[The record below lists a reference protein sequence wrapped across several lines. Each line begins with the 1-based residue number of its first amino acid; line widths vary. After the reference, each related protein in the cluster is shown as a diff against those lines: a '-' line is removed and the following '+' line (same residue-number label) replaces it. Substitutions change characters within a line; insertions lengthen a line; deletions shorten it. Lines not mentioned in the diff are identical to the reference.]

1 MRPILFVIGN
11 FELYSYGAMLFIA
24 FAVAIIWALKEAGSE
39 GIDPDH
45 LYEVFIMI
53 IILAL
58 LGSRLTFVFL
68 NWNLLF
74 RGEPWWKIFAFRE
87 GGLTFYGGFIA
98 ALLGGL
104 FYSRYRKISFLK
116 LLDFMTPFIAL
127 GYAITRIGCFLNGCC
142 YGHITTVPWGVIYP
156 AIDAF
161 PRHPTQLYASASAL
175 AMFFLLRYLRKFSFF
190 PGFIFIWFLIF
201 YGIYR
206 FIVEFFRV
214 SGAVFWVLSP
224 AQLAALLFII
234 AGIAVLL
241 WQKMKIKDTRG

>member
-1 MRPILFVIGN
+1 MHPILFEIGS
-11 FELYSYGAMLFIA
+11 FKLYSYGAMLFLA
-24 FAVAIIWALKEAGSE
+24 FAVGIIWALKEARSE

-45 LYEVFIMI
+45 LYEVFIII

-58 LGSRLTFVFL
+58 LGSRFAFVFL
-68 NWNLLF
+68 NWNLF
-74 RGEPWWKIFAFRE
+74 RGEPWWRVFAFRE
-87 GGLTFYGGFIA
+87 GGLTFYGGFLA

-142 YGHITTVPWGVIYP
+142 YGHITSAPWGLVYPVI
-156 AIDAF
+156 DGF

-175 AMFFLLRYLRKFSFF
+175 VIFFLLRYLRKFRFF
-190 PGFIFIWFLIF
+190 PGFIFVWFLIF
-201 YGIYR
+201 YGVYR

-214 SGAVFWVLSP
+214 SEAVIWVLSP

-241 WQKMKIKDTRG
+241 GQKWKVKSTRG